1 MDHSIGH
8 VRNSFDTSR
17 AWDQLR
23 EDRSI
28 PHDEP
33 DLGDSLYTDEEMEL
47 NKAILAGFLRQLAP
61 PIENEINS
69 HNSV

>member
-8 VRNSFDTSR
+8 VRNSFDTRR

-47 NKAILAGFLRQLAP
+47 NKAILAGFLR
-61 PIENEINS
+61 
-69 HNSV
+69 